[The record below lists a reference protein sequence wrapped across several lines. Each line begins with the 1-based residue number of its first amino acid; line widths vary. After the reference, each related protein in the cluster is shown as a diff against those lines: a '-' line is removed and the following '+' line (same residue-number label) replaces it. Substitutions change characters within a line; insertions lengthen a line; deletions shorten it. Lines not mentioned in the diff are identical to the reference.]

1 MVVKWN
7 ERPNTE
13 GGSALVN
20 NAAGGK
26 EVARKANS
34 LPISDNTDCL
44 FISYFQHHTVT
55 TYLFYVITRYDVDAF
70 PLLMYD
76 SSKSNRIA

>member
-7 ERPNTE
+7 ERPNTQ

-26 EVARKANS
+26 EVGPGQYAN
-34 LPISDNTDCL
+34 
-44 FISYFQHHTVT
+44 Y
-55 TYLFYVITRYDVDAF
+55 
-70 PLLMYD
+70 
-76 SSKSNRIA
+76 